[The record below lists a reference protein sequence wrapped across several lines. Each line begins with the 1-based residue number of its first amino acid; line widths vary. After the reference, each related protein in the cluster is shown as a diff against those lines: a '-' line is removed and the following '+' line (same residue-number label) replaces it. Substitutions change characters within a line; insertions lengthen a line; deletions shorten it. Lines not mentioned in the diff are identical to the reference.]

1 MSLLRFAAR
10 TMLASFFVVNGV
22 KALRNP
28 ESLVPATEPIAKAFL
43 PLAEKTLPPQAAAYL
58 PEDAKGLVKLTALAQ
73 IAGGISLATGLGRR
87 VGALVLAVSMV
98 PQLVDSAPFG
108 PSGDGERTGDFVRDL
123 ALTGGVLLA
132 SGDTEGQ
139 PTLAYKAKTRAEMLG
154 REAEHT
160 KAAVVRE
167 AEHTK
172 AAVVRE
178 AERTKKSLQR
188 EGKRAARKAKKVASK
203 AGKTI
208 EGALK

>member
-167 AEHTK
+167 AE
-172 AAVVRE
+172 
-178 AERTKKSLQR
+178 RTKKSLQR